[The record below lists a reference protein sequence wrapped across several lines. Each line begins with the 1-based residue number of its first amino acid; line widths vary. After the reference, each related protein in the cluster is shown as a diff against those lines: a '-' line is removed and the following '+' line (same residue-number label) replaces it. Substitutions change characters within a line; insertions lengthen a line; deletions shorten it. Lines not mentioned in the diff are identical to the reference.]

1 MRKSARQSEKSAART
16 QQLQHLQRARRAAL
30 AQGEHIEEE
39 EDNDEGEWHPDNDDD
54 GDDSSISSEG
64 GGDSPPHARAK
75 NRGNIARKRTLDAM
89 QAQSTNVSAPVANRR
104 EAPGVGRS
112 SNAKDPRQRRQV
124 VVLNAPVTT
133 TTTMQ
138 QKSAKDPRQRRVPV
152 QRVQQQS
159 IVKVELPIY
168 TDSSDEDEELAKKPK
183 SILKRSHSVP
193 LSMVVAPPPLPP
205 GAPPGIGWAGPSSQN
220 PVQASKPLTLHKRP
234 NRQRQANLLRPV
246 MTSTNALSQFYEDI
260 MEWDFGRALVQDSL
274 NTKPE
279 ASDDVQVPNMFESF
293 EHYFAVWKPLAVE
306 EVHAQTING
315 LASEVPPAIPIVTR
329 TNVLATAGVS
339 TMKVSLLINRGANP
353 TKKHVLQLDDMRKD
367 DLVLLT
373 ADTTYLTRRMKTSA
387 KNQSSPEDLTKSFGI
402 LAIVDSQRSSRL
414 VDCLVVVV
422 TTKKWRELTAVVGT
436 DSPIVVFKISNL
448 VTSIREFR
456 ALCQCRDY
464 KLMPLLLSG
473 KAQPPTTK
481 LDSLGMAYVAWL
493 KKTFN
498 ESQQEAIAAA
508 ATSHGFTLI
517 KGPPGTGKTTTLKGL
532 LNSLHLREY
541 NRYYNAVLD
550 VARRPDHE
558 TSKAWAAI
566 GDEKP
571 HILVAAPS
579 NIAVDN
585 IVAKI
590 MEEGFCDGE
599 GRQYFPNIIRVGRG
613 AAPPRP
619 VALTT
624 CTPHAAFAWLAQVQ
638 HDAVLLRHEFRAIIK
653 WIHEYVD
660 DLRKSAGAA
669 PPVEATVIGDDTTSP
684 PPILDQH
691 QDALVSDTPAA
702 VAVYRF
708 DSEDEDAVHVPFSCD
723 DVAPPS
729 VADLDDEMDEPFE
742 SVQVEGDESDEVD
755 EPFDQDDED
764 EVDEPLGSPEPPVST
779 APVAASMEEGECSDT
794 EAPPP
799 PLPSGDAAEAP
810 PIPSPSPPPSPPPEP
825 ERPVPP
831 SPDDEPIVID
841 YNAYKQYRDMAQ
853 RINLCLERFHTETQ
867 DTLESSFL
875 ESAHIVFTTLSS
887 AGHRAL
893 DDSTRYDILVI
904 DEAAQAVEL
913 STIIPMR
920 HPTISAFPRHFFY
933 GGILQD
939 GQNVCQPAY
948 SKMYH
953 SLAPAFQPLVFFN
966 LSNSRE
972 GMSSMSRSNPMEVKL
987 AVNLYLTLRNSCPPD
1002 AIRGKVGVITPYAA
1016 QMDEL
1021 KRAFAV
1027 ACGGDFHQ
1035 DVEINTVDGY
1045 QGREKDIIICNE
1057 AALQNS
1063 KPWAAL
1069 LDHARVTGCLVHVPN
1084 PQENLFTL
1092 VPQPPGPPRGV
1103 ITANPNRGGRG
1114 QSPAHRNQHGGYH
1127 QGGHGAGGGPLVHAM
1142 TKKILLDRVRHV
1154 LDELFVDVCAD
1165 KVEFSALGDLFQDSH
1180 FRLRDSFVKA
1190 NVFNT
1195 LPIPMEIKVAY
1206 VGDIRIEVRACRH
1219 VVVTRAQGL
1228 WGVMA
1233 AGSALRCTIRDSLFV
1248 FGAKQD
1254 VNWTDELQLRYAQEL
1269 AVALVHRVW
1278 NRYHIQKL
1286 SVYSTDMACAILTRR
1301 ALPPQIPVVADG
1313 MSKVVA
1319 IDGIQVYTTRI
1330 PTATRTRD
1338 EWKAHFQR
1346 HWPTEVHTPVLV
1358 PADIKAKVDLEKCR
1372 AMKKL
1377 HVRAVDVHVNQL
1389 NIDVLGRFLRH
1400 LDTHERY
1407 TRYRKLRPTQ
1417 VRRTD
1422 VDPLPLVMLSFNVL
1436 PHLQAIDPMP
1446 TCPVMAPFPA
1456 RAMWKYA
1463 MQCVLQDAYP
1473 TRRDGHSVVWLSKR
1487 ILQYTDLYKRKMGV
1501 PYIEHVVRD
1510 LIVEHKQKQ
1519 PTVPPVVPTYA
1530 ALNRAELW
1538 QLSDLMYQVRMESLP
1553 ATRSHRGCAVH
1564 ADDCFVQLTP
1574 DKQLY
1579 CRALADRIIRQEF
1592 ATRNAKPP
1600 ASEERCSMASV
1611 VRVRLERLGRVHSII
1626 LNDDNP
1632 WNQVDVEAELFGDS
1646 KTHSTR
1652 AASPVARSDKKTP
1665 REFRDVMTEFV
1676 RKYHTTPIVHVD
1688 VGHVRFA
1695 FRHVDAANA
1704 LRKNEWEFNCEFRA
1718 RLQTFLEQVLQLP
1731 TMFEVE
1737 TKQVTVDVR
1746 VPTHQLVHDVLST
1759 TAWVPFVSDIAPDS
1773 VEVAEVF
1780 IPGNRWAITHDI
1792 AANVVQVDAFRHHV
1806 RLRNTRA
1813 GHVAAIQRLLHQL
1826 FPQSSPPR

>member
-402 LAIVDSQRSSRL
+402 LAIVDSQRSSREG
-414 VDCLVVVV
+414 LVVVV

-613 AAPPRP
+613 ANIN
-619 VALTT
+619 VKSVVLEGMVEALSSQPQDVVEMR
-624 CTPHAAFAWLAQVQ
+624 CRQLQHELSVVQ

-669 PPVEATVIGDDTTSP
+669 PPVEATAIGDDTTSP

-853 RINLCLERFHTETQ
+853 RINLCLERFHSLKLELQRHVMVLRSIETHGRVVKETQ

-920 HPTISAFPRHFFY
+920 F
-933 GGILQD
+933 G
-939 GQNVCQPAY
+939 
-948 SKMYH
+948 
-953 SLAPAFQPLVFFN
+953 
-966 LSNSRE
+966 SR
-972 GMSSMSRSNPMEVKL
+972 
-987 AVNLYLTLRNSCPPD
+987 
-1002 AIRGKVGVITPYAA
+1002 
-1016 QMDEL
+1016 
-1021 KRAFAV
+1021 
-1027 ACGGDFHQ
+1027 
-1035 DVEINTVDGY
+1035 
-1045 QGREKDIIICNE
+1045 
-1057 AALQNS
+1057 
-1063 KPWAAL
+1063 
-1069 LDHARVTGCLVHVPN
+1069 
-1084 PQENLFTL
+1084 
-1092 VPQPPGPPRGV
+1092 
-1103 ITANPNRGGRG
+1103 
-1114 QSPAHRNQHGGYH
+1114 
-1127 QGGHGAGGGPLVHAM
+1127 
-1142 TKKILLDRVRHV
+1142 
-1154 LDELFVDVCAD
+1154 
-1165 KVEFSALGDLFQDSH
+1165 
-1180 FRLRDSFVKA
+1180 
-1190 NVFNT
+1190 
-1195 LPIPMEIKVAY
+1195 
-1206 VGDIRIEVRACRH
+1206 
-1219 VVVTRAQGL
+1219 
-1228 WGVMA
+1228 
-1233 AGSALRCTIRDSLFV
+1233 
-1248 FGAKQD
+1248 
-1254 VNWTDELQLRYAQEL
+1254 
-1269 AVALVHRVW
+1269 
-1278 NRYHIQKL
+1278 
-1286 SVYSTDMACAILTRR
+1286 
-1301 ALPPQIPVVADG
+1301 
-1313 MSKVVA
+1313 
-1319 IDGIQVYTTRI
+1319 
-1330 PTATRTRD
+1330 
-1338 EWKAHFQR
+1338 
-1346 HWPTEVHTPVLV
+1346 
-1358 PADIKAKVDLEKCR
+1358 
-1372 AMKKL
+1372 
-1377 HVRAVDVHVNQL
+1377 
-1389 NIDVLGRFLRH
+1389 
-1400 LDTHERY
+1400 
-1407 TRYRKLRPTQ
+1407 
-1417 VRRTD
+1417 
-1422 VDPLPLVMLSFNVL
+1422 
-1436 PHLQAIDPMP
+1436 
-1446 TCPVMAPFPA
+1446 
-1456 RAMWKYA
+1456 
-1463 MQCVLQDAYP
+1463 QCVLVGDPQ
-1473 TRRDGHSVVWLSKR
+1473 
-1487 ILQYTDLYKRKMGV
+1487 
-1501 PYIEHVVRD
+1501 
-1510 LIVEHKQKQ
+1510 
-1519 PTVPPVVPTYA
+1519 
-1530 ALNRAELW
+1530 
-1538 QLSDLMYQVRMESLP
+1538 QLSATVFSRTSAQSLYERSLFERLESCGHP
-1553 ATRSHRGCAVH
+1553 VH
-1564 ADDCFVQLTP
+1564 MLRTQ
-1574 DKQLY
+1574 Y
-1579 CRALADRIIRQEF
+1579 R
-1592 ATRNAKPP
+1592 
-1600 ASEERCSMASV
+1600 RCSVDFFVCAS
-1611 VRVRLERLGRVHSII
+1611 RL
-1626 LNDDNP
+1626 
-1632 WNQVDVEAELFGDS
+1632 
-1646 KTHSTR
+1646 
-1652 AASPVARSDKKTP
+1652 
-1665 REFRDVMTEFV
+1665 
-1676 RKYHTTPIVHVD
+1676 
-1688 VGHVRFA
+1688 
-1695 FRHVDAANA
+1695 
-1704 LRKNEWEFNCEFRA
+1704 
-1718 RLQTFLEQVLQLP
+1718 
-1731 TMFEVE
+1731 
-1737 TKQVTVDVR
+1737 
-1746 VPTHQLVHDVLST
+1746 
-1759 TAWVPFVSDIAPDS
+1759 
-1773 VEVAEVF
+1773 
-1780 IPGNRWAITHDI
+1780 
-1792 AANVVQVDAFRHHV
+1792 
-1806 RLRNTRA
+1806 
-1813 GHVAAIQRLLHQL
+1813 
-1826 FPQSSPPR
+1826 SSCL